1 MNEKILNSNQTLFQS
16 TVGEV
21 VNEWL
26 TDVDRDLFTTKEP
39 VVSVSNHYAISYD
52 KDYSGELRV
61 HRIEDEFGTV
71 LWENWNATC
80 WTEAEDKLIS
90 EIIMWG
96 ELA

>member
-39 VVSVSNHYAISYD
+39 VVSVSNHYTISYD

-61 HRIEDEFGTV
+61 HRIEDESGTT
-71 LWENWNATC
+71 LWENWNSTC

>member
-52 KDYSGELRV
+52 TDYSGELRV
-61 HRIEDEFGTV
+61 HRIEDEFGPV

>member
-52 KDYSGELRV
+52 TDYSGDLRV

>member
-26 TDVDRDLFTTKEP
+26 TTEEP
-39 VVSVSNHYAISYD
+39 VVSVSNHYTISYD

-61 HRIEDEFGTV
+61 HRIEDEFGTT